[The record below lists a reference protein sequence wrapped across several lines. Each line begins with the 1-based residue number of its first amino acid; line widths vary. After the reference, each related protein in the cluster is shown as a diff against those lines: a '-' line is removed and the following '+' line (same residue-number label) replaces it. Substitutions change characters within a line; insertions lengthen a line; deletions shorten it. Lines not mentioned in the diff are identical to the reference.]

1 MVEQPGLKFQGEIN
15 GRRFESAHGNDNN
28 ISFRSKKTP
37 RERRLF
43 FIEIYKPLKY
53 TIMKQNKREFLEAIG
68 FEGNE
73 RDMVKQ
79 MLFGIGVGMAFIF
92 MLGLAELFSDWVMK

>member
-1 MVEQPGLKFQGEIN
+1 
-15 GRRFESAHGNDNN
+15 
-28 ISFRSKKTP
+28 
-37 RERRLF
+37 
-43 FIEIYKPLKY
+43 
-53 TIMKQNKREFLEAIG
+53 MKQNKRDFLEAIG

-92 MLGLAELFSDWVMK
+92 MLGIGRVVFRLGNAIAYGCDCYSIIEHSIPASHRLADRLANRMDRKEMRHV